1 VFLTWEIERFG
12 IGILEMYNL
21 IKERGLKP
29 PLISLDEG
37 FKLTIWRHSAYTVHN
52 AIHDTI
58 YDTVH
63 DASSTFTEIAE
74 LTHRLVLVIQGEM
87 SIPLKKMQFNV
98 AIPPAP
104 SFRSFVPHSLHS
116 GAYGTPRK
124 SNSSISLYHP
134 KPG

>member
-1 VFLTWEIERFG
+1 MKQSIVIVCKYNLLNAVCEFLTWEIERFG
-12 IGILEMYNL
+12 TGILEMHNL

-37 FKLTIWRHSAYTVHN
+37 FKLTIWRPSAYTVHN
-52 AIHDTI
+52 AILDTI

-87 SIPLKKMQFNV
+87 SIPL
-98 AIPPAP
+98 
-104 SFRSFVPHSLHS
+104 R
-116 GAYGTPRK
+116 
-124 SNSSISLYHP
+124 
-134 KPG
+134 